1 MRPYLQACF
10 SSKTERCGQSSTRTR
25 VTNQKFFSFRFFFFN
40 RALRAIKYKDK
51 SHEPDDLMT
60 WIDAKLKSVKAQE
73 ANLDSEFAAL
83 MH

>member
-1 MRPYLQACF
+1 MLFER
-10 SSKTERCGQSSTRTR
+10 KTKRCGQSSTRTR
-25 VTNQKFFSFRFFFFN
+25 VTNLSFLSFGFFFLK

-51 SHEPDDLMT
+51 SHEPDDLMK

-73 ANLDSEFAAL
+73 ANLDSELAAL

>member
-1 MRPYLQACF
+1 MVG
-10 SSKTERCGQSSTRTR
+10 TT
-25 VTNQKFFSFRFFFFN
+25 

-51 SHEPDDLMT
+51 SHEPDDLIT

-73 ANLDSEFAAL
+73 ANLDSELAAL

>member
-1 MRPYLQACF
+1 MLFEQDRALRAIKYKDKSHEPKVF
-10 SSKTERCGQSSTRTR
+10 
-25 VTNQKFFSFRFFFFN
+25 FFSIFFSN